1 MMSRRAPAK
10 MLQYRNTFQGMIKP
24 SCVECMALKAS
35 FYDDDDDGGG
45 GSDGGG
51 GDNNCLVVLSLKQD
65 RCTW

>member
-1 MMSRRAPAK
+1 

-24 SCVECMALKAS
+24 LCVKCMALKAS
-35 FYDDDDDGGG
+35 IYDDDDGGG
-45 GSDGGG
+45 GDGGG

>member
-1 MMSRRAPAK
+1 

-24 SCVECMALKAS
+24 LCVKCMALKAS
-35 FYDDDDDGGG
+35 IYDDDDDDG
-45 GSDGGG
+45 GGG